1 MSVNPAEP
9 TPAAS
14 AERQQRAA
22 ALAATDEPSPPR
34 PPLTTSEGI
43 KVIGG
48 LVVVCTGLVIL
59 GAIAITAMILVAGN
73 DVVAVAT
80 SAFGIIGSVVGA
92 YFGVK
97 IGSDGTQA
105 AVSGLRDEAAKA
117 QAFAAHIP
125 HEDAE
130 AAIAQAQSLASPGAE
145 AVTSGP
151 STTAPRQR

>member
-1 MSVNPAEP
+1 MSVDPGEP
-9 TPAAS
+9 TPPAS
-14 AERQQRAA
+14 AERQRDA

-43 KVIGG
+43 KAIGG
-48 LVVVCTGLVIL
+48 LIVVCTGLAIL
-59 GAIAITAMILVAGN
+59 GAIAITAMILVEGN

-97 IGSDGTQA
+97 IGTDGTQV
-105 AVSGLRDEAAKA
+105 AVAGLKDEAAKA

-130 AAIAQAQSLASPGAE
+130 AAITQAQGLASPRPE
-145 AVTSGP
+145 AVTSG
-151 STTAPRQR
+151 SGTTAPR

>member
-1 MSVNPAEP
+1 MSVDPGEP
-9 TPAAS
+9 TAPAS
-14 AERQQRAA
+14 AERQERAA

-34 PPLTTSEGI
+34 PPLTASEGI

-59 GAIAITAMILVAGN
+59 GAIAITAMALVEGT

-105 AVSGLRDEAAKA
+105 AVAGLKEEAAKA
-117 QAFAAHIP
+117 QAFAAHVP

-130 AAIAQAQSLASPGAE
+130 NAIAQAQSLASTPPD

-151 STTAPRQR
+151 SPHVPR

>member
-1 MSVNPAEP
+1 MSVDPGEP
-9 TPAAS
+9 TPPAS
-14 AERQQRAA
+14 AERQRDA

-43 KVIGG
+43 KAIGG
-48 LVVVCTGLVIL
+48 LIVVCTGLAIL
-59 GAIAITAMILVAGN
+59 GAIAITAMILVEGN

-97 IGSDGTQA
+97 IGTDGTQV
-105 AVSGLRDEAAKA
+105 AVAGLKDEAAKA

-130 AAIAQAQSLASPGAE
+130 AAITQAQSLASPRPE

-151 STTAPRQR
+151 GTTAPR

>member
-1 MSVNPAEP
+1 MSVDPGEP
-9 TPAAS
+9 TPPAS
-14 AERQQRAA
+14 AERQERT

-34 PPLTTSEGI
+34 PPLTATEGI

-59 GAIAITAMILVAGN
+59 GAIAITAMILVEGN

-97 IGSDGTQA
+97 IGTDGTQV
-105 AVSGLRDEAAKA
+105 AVAGLKDEASKA

-130 AAIAQAQSLASPGAE
+130 AAISQAQSLSSPRPE
-145 AVTSGP
+145 TVTSGT
-151 STTAPRQR
+151 STTGPR

>member
-1 MSVNPAEP
+1 MSVDPSEP
-9 TPAAS
+9 TPPAS
-14 AERQQRAA
+14 AERQDRAA

-59 GAIAITAMILVAGN
+59 GAIAITAMILIEGN

-97 IGSDGTQA
+97 IGTDGTQA
-105 AVSGLRDEAAKA
+105 AVAALKDEAAKA
-117 QAFAAHIP
+117 QAFAAHVP
-125 HEDAE
+125 LENAE
-130 AAIAQAQSLASPGAE
+130 AAITQAQSLASARPE

-151 STTAPRQR
+151 TTPAPR